1 MTKSTSEDVHFA
13 VCVDNKDYEASL
25 ELGKLYRIVP
35 DDEAASHGY
44 VRVVDESGEDYGY
57 STDRFFPLELPLA
70 LKQALTI
77 SRQSQ

>member
-1 MTKSTSEDVHFA
+1 MKTSAQEEVHFA
-13 VCVDNKDYEASL
+13 VCVDSKGYGASL

-44 VRVVDESGEDYGY
+44 VRIVDESGEDYGY
-57 STDRFFPLELPLA
+57 SSDRFFPLELPLA